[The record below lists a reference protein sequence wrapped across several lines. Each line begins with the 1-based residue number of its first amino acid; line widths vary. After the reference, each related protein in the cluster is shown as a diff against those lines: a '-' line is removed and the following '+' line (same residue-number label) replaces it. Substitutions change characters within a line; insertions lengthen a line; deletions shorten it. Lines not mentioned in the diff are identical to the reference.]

1 MDYLPIFLRLADQ
14 PVLVVGGGEVAAR
27 KIDLLVRAGA
37 KVTVVAPEL
46 TASLAEQVAR
56 GALTHRATE
65 FQPQHLDGV
74 RLAIA
79 ATDRHAVNAWVA
91 HQAER
96 RNIPIN
102 VVDDRELSRFIMP
115 AIVDRSPVVVA
126 VGSSGDAPVLTRR
139 LREKL
144 ESLLPRQ
151 LGTLAALAGRLR
163 PLVKARIDAPGVRR
177 RFWERFFDGPVA
189 ADVLA
194 GRVQAE
200 QVLAELDIEGVMRDA
215 RRADGVQSAA
225 GKTVGG
231 GEPSGEVV
239 LVGAG
244 PGDPDLLTLRGLRAL
259 QNADVILYDRLV
271 SDQVLD
277 LARRDAERIYVGKAA
292 GQAHLSQEQIND
304 LLVRLALA
312 GKRVCRLKGGDPFIF
327 GRGGEELEALAAHGI
342 RFEVVPGITAAAGC
356 AAYAGIPLT
365 HRDFAQSLTL
375 VTGQI
380 KAAAAEEPTDA
391 GASAP
396 IANASVASA
405 GSINADIASPA
416 NADAAS
422 AGIDWTAL
430 ARPHQ
435 TVVFYMGLNRVEDIV
450 ANLTRHGAPA
460 DRAVAVIEHGT
471 RPRQRVVT
479 ATLGDLCA
487 QVRAERVASP
497 ALLIV
502 GEVTRLHH
510 ALRWFNAG
518 ASGQVAQGLLVSTHP
533 SPGRL
538 SA

>member
-1 MDYLPIFLRLADQ
+1 MDYLPIFLRLADE

-27 KIDLLVRAGA
+27 KIELLLRAGA
-37 KVTVVAPEL
+37 RVTVVAPEL
-46 TASLAEQVAR
+46 SASLASLAAAGR
-56 GALTHRATE
+56 LTHLAGE

-96 RNIPIN
+96 RNVPVN

-139 LREKL
+139 LREQL
-144 ESLLPRQ
+144 ESWLPCQ
-151 LGTLAALAGRLR
+151 LGTLAALAGKLR
-163 PLVKARIDAPGVRR
+163 PLVKARLDQPGVRR

-194 GRVQAE
+194 GRVQAA

-215 RRADGVQSAA
+215 RHGLQDTA
-225 GKTVGG
+225 GKAMNGD
-231 GEPSGEVV
+231 EFPGEVV

-259 QNADVILYDRLV
+259 QNADVVLYDRLV

-292 GQAHLSQEQIND
+292 GQAHLTQEQINE

-327 GRGGEELEALAAHGI
+327 GRGGEELETLAAHGI

-375 VTGQI
+375 VTGQA
-380 KAAAAEEPTDA
+380 K
-391 GASAP
+391 
-396 IANASVASA
+396 
-405 GSINADIASPA
+405 
-416 NADAAS
+416 ADAVQDPAPDAVS
-422 AGIDWTAL
+422 PVSPGIDWAAL
-430 ARPHQ
+430 ARPNH
-435 TVVFYMGLNRVEDIV
+435 TVVFYMGLSRMEDIV
-450 ANLTRHGAPA
+450 VNLCRHGAPA

-471 RPRQRVVT
+471 RPEQRVVT
-479 ATLGDLCA
+479 ATLADLCA
-487 QVRAERVASP
+487 KVRAERITSP

-502 GEVTRLHH
+502 GEVTRLH
-510 ALRWFNAG
+510 ATLRWFNAG
-518 ASGQVAQGLLVSTHP
+518 AGGQVAQGLLASAHP
-533 SPGRL
+533 SQGRL